1 MTKEEKQQVSK
12 VISDY
17 TECYNQIEKLEH
29 DIKQLLHKKN
39 SLVKTLKHIRNTEKH
54 VVEKLQKKYGEDAGI
69 DLEKLEIINGKA

>member
-17 TECYNQIEKLEH
+17 SECHNQIEKLEH

-39 SLVKTLKHIRNTEKH
+39 NLVKTLKHIRNTEKH